1 MPGPGPIG
9 QPEMTLKVHGSQGI
23 LARTF
28 SVLPG
33 PQGANRLQTP
43 GTTALAG
50 RSAGGSAIGLDS
62 ADPQLELPSE
72 QR

>member
-9 QPEMTLKVHGSQGI
+9 QPVAALKDLGSQGI

-33 PQGANRLQTP
+33 PLGANRLQMP
-43 GTTALAG
+43 GTAALVVRAAG
-50 RSAGGSAIGLDS
+50 AALDS
-62 ADPQLELPSE
+62 ADRPLELPSD
-72 QR
+72 QP

>member
-9 QPEMTLKVHGSQGI
+9 QPVAALKDLGSQGI

-33 PQGANRLQTP
+33 PLGANRLQNQAA
-43 GTTALAG
+43 GCVAG
-50 RSAGGSAIGLDS
+50 RTAGAGDAGLAS
-62 ADPQLELPSE
+62 ADQPLELASE
-72 QR
+72 P

>member
-9 QPEMTLKVHGSQGI
+9 QQEMTLRTLGSQGV

-50 RSAGGSAIGLDS
+50 RGAGASTTGLVS
-62 ADPQLELPSE
+62 ADHKLELPSE

>member
-9 QPEMTLKVHGSQGI
+9 QPEMTLKTLGSQGI

-43 GTTALAG
+43 GTAALAG
-50 RSAGGSAIGLDS
+50 GAADDSATELDS
-62 ADPQLELPSE
+62 ADQPLELPSE
-72 QR
+72 P